1 MANKKTQK
9 ELIMKCPNCE
19 KSWKSSVVDTRPMGP
34 NTIRRR
40 RKCPECGKTWST
52 REIPHDFRAGV
63 TMDEAALRH
72 TWEQDMKKVLT
83 PIFTGKGN
91 P

>member
-1 MANKKTQK
+1 
-9 ELIMKCPNCE
+9 MKCPTPNCTG
-19 KSWKSSVVDTRPMGP
+19 KSSVVDTRPMGP
-34 NTIRRR
+34 DAIRRR
-40 RKCPECGKTWST
+40 RKCPECGVTWST
-52 REIPHDFRAGV
+52 REIPHDFRSGV

-72 TWEQDMKKVLT
+72 TWVQDLKKVLT